1 MLLKRPAI
9 TQTDRECMKKTL
21 IIGWIIEFAGTALWL
36 YGYFAT
42 GGPPVIDW
50 HATAPAWISE
60 FLPNI
65 ESEIGMALVVAG
77 MIPLYW
83 PTRR

>member
-1 MLLKRPAI
+1 
-9 TQTDRECMKKTL
+9 MKTTL
-21 IIGWIIEFAGTALWL
+21 ISVWIMEFAGTALWL

-42 GGPPVIDW
+42 GSPPVIDW

-60 FLPNI
+60 FLPNT
-65 ESEIGMALVVAG
+65 ESEIGMALVIAG

>member
-42 GGPPVIDW
+42 GSPPVINW

-60 FLPNI
+60 FF
-65 ESEIGMALVVAG
+65 G
-77 MIPLYW
+77 
-83 PTRR
+83 